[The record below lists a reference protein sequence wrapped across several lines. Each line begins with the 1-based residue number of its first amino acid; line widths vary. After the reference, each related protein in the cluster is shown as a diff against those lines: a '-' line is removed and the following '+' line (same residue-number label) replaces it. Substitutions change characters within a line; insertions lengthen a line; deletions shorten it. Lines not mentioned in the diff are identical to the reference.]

1 MDVIVVTV
9 VIRGLEQTAD
19 IISIVYIFS
28 FGKEGVLG
36 IGVHRVD
43 QQCYNEVL
51 LVLITPPQ
59 EVRKCYVVFRN
70 SGYQSFS
77 ENFFHVFL
85 FPYPSWFSFPSPPPP
100 LGFLFLFLFLSFSLS
115 SSPLRQTPPPVS
127 GPSTPL
133 LPSSLG
139 LPSWRMRPG
148 DSSSRGSSSSLWGQ
162 VPTGTADSLEH
173 PLMRPKGGIFMLAS

>member
-70 SGYQSFS
+70 SSGYQSFS

-85 FPYPSWFSFPSPPPP
+85 FPYPSWFSFPSPPAPP
-100 LGFLFLFLFLSFSLS
+100 TRVFVFVFVCFFCPFPFLPHHSGTTTSSLR
-115 SSPLRQTPPPVS
+115 PYPPPP
-127 GPSTPL
+127 PSCL
-133 LPSSLG
+133 LPLACHLG
-139 LPSWRMRPG
+139 
-148 DSSSRGSSSSLWGQ
+148 
-162 VPTGTADSLEH
+162 E
-173 PLMRPKGGIFMLAS
+173 